1 MEFIKNI
8 DTELFLFLN
17 GLHNSFFD
25 FLMYWLSNRLIW
37 IPAYLFIIYL
47 IIKRFKTKNGIFLI
61 LTLIAAV
68 AISDQISVH
77 FFKNVFLRYRPCH
90 NLDIKHIVHLVNDR
104 CGGQYGFVSSHA
116 SNFFT
121 LASFVSLIF
130 NKKRVSFIMF
140 FWAIAVSYSRIYLGV
155 HYPLDILGGA
165 LLGTI
170 IGFLSFVLVKK
181 YLKLYND

>member
-1 MEFIKNI
+1 MELIKQI

-25 FLMYWLSNRLIW
+25 FIMFWLSNKLIW
-37 IPAYLFIIYL
+37 IPLYLIIIYL
-47 IIKRFKTKNGIFLI
+47 IIKKFGTKKGIFITISLI
-61 LTLIAAV
+61 IAIV
-68 AISDQISVH
+68 ISDQISVH

-90 NLDIKHIVHLVNDR
+90 NINIKNIVHLVNNR

-121 LASFVSLIF
+121 LATTVSLIF
-130 NKKRVSFIMF
+130 KQKKISFLMF
-140 FWAIAVSYSRIYLGV
+140 AIALLVSYSRIYLGV

-165 LLGTI
+165 LLGITTGI
-170 IGFLSFVLVKK
+170 ITSYFIKK
-181 YLKLYND
+181 IIIKND